1 MNKLSKELKGE
12 RFSPHIFFNVLYYY
26 IFTSSLH
33 YWSDFANIKCLNS
46 LGQRPLFHNTSV
58 ASDPT
63 FCPRPEETR
72 KGFCLSSRKTPC
84 CIQEGLFIFIW
95 LFCFI
100 FNISVIVLFNL
111 LGFPRVEQT
120 LRSIF
125 EKSQLLL
132 SPTSWPWDLRRIQ
145 FTSTSSFLISMP
157 FHASQPLLLVPL
169 TSCLRHTLFLAPL
182 TTLCYTTCTLSF
194 RPLCTT

>member
-1 MNKLSKELKGE
+1 MNLRVKE
-12 RFSPHIFFNVLYYY
+12 HFFYVLYYY
-26 IFTSSLH
+26 FFTSSLH
-33 YWSDFANIKCLNS
+33 YWSDLLTLNMCLNS

-63 FCPRPEETR
+63 FCPRPEKTR
-72 KGFCLSSRKTPC
+72 KGVCPSSRKTPWLYSRRFVC
-84 CIQEGLFIFIW
+84 FSFIFF
-95 LFCFI
+95 FCFI
-100 FNISVIVLFNL
+100 FNISVMVLFNL
-111 LGFPRVEQT
+111 LGFLRVEHT